1 MSDAF
6 SFDLRVIDVDG
17 RIVVDP
23 NFFVR
28 VTNEVR
34 TLTAQVDFQAAAVS
48 LRFDDRPAGPV
59 LQLRLTPSRYHDA
72 RILCSVN
79 GNGTITPPEIR
90 VPRRSSE
97 WLPAFETWRSLGAPF
112 ELLKD
117 KLEASPAF
125 RLGRASE
132 AELLIDERWDSV
144 SPDDESRSL
153 AKMSLLNLYSRLGVA
168 AAPGS
173 TTPWF
178 SFVNELCYS
187 TRERFLA
194 EVDEECFT
202 RVHRLTRQ
210 PRDGYRGINVVPAH
224 IRNFEAVPG
233 VTAVA
238 DSASVK
244 TKDTKAN
251 LQLTVARVKK
261 DGRSAFLL
269 DADMD
274 ENGRLILH
282 GFDVIKHAFNG
293 GTHPI
298 EISEALRVKFPSVSL
313 GYGLTPKRLMPETRV
328 RMVS

>member
-6 SFDLRVIDVDG
+6 SFDLRLVDADQ
-17 RIVVDP
+17 RFVVDP
-23 NFFVR
+23 NIFVR

-34 TLTAQVDFQAAAVS
+34 TVTAQVGFQAAKVS
-48 LRFDDRPAGPV
+48 LRFDDRPAGAV
-59 LQLRLTPSRYHDA
+59 LQLRISPSRYHDA
-72 RILCSVN
+72 RLFCHVD
-79 GNGTITPPEIR
+79 GNGTINPPEVQI
-90 VPRRSSE
+90 PRRSSE
-97 WLPAFETWRSLGAPF
+97 WLPAFDSWQGLGESF
-112 ELLKD
+112 ELLKE
-117 KLEASPAF
+117 KLAASPAF
-125 RLGRASE
+125 RLGRSSD
-132 AELLIDERWDSV
+132 AEQLIEDRYDAVNPE
-144 SPDDESRSL
+144 DESRSL
-153 AKMSLLNLYSRLGVA
+153 AKMSLLNLYSRLGVEP
-168 AAPGS
+168 APGS

-178 SFVNELCYS
+178 SFVNELCYA

-202 RVHRLTRQ
+202 RVHALTRE
-210 PRDGYRGINVVPAH
+210 PSGGYRGINVVPAH

-238 DSASVK
+238 DAASVK
-244 TKDTKAN
+244 TREPKAN

-261 DGRSAFLL
+261 DGRSAFLV

-298 EISEALRVKFPSVSL
+298 DISESLRVNFPRAL
-313 GYGLTPKRLMPETRV
+313 IGYGLTPKRPVPETRV